1 MTQKNS
7 TTKKLY
13 AKIVSGI
20 IIVAFLLFL
29 VFFNLPQK
37 NKSEKNNV
45 TKSTIKF
52 QKDGELT
59 FQSSNGKYISTIDI
73 EIADDD
79 DKRTKGLM
87 DRLSMEENQ
96 GMLFLF
102 PYESIQ
108 SFWMKNTVISLDLLF
123 VNRNNEIVTI
133 HKNAIPFDTSHYP
146 STKPASQVV
155 EVIAGYSD
163 LYKINVGDK
172 IVWRRHQ

>member
-1 MTQKNS
+1 MDKQKLN
-7 TTKKLY
+7 KNNKL

-20 IIVAFLLFL
+20 VIVAFLLFL
-29 VFFNLPQK
+29 VLSNLPQ
-37 NKSEKNNV
+37 NQKSENNTMV
-45 TKSTIKF
+45 KSSLKF

-59 FQSSNGKYISTIDI
+59 FQSADGKYISMIDI

-79 DKRTKGLM
+79 NKRTTGLM
-87 DRLSMEENQ
+87 DRISMEEKQ

-108 SFWMKNTVISLDLLF
+108 SFWMKNTVISLDIIF

-133 HKNAIPFDTSHYP
+133 HKDTTPFDMGSYP

-155 EVIAGYSD
+155 EVIAGYTD
-163 LYKINVGDK
+163 LYNINIGDK
-172 IVWRRHQ
+172 IVWRGN

>member
-1 MTQKNS
+1 MTQKKTNA
-7 TTKKLY
+7 KKPF

-20 IIVAFLLFL
+20 IIIAFLLFL
-29 VFFNLPQK
+29 VFFNLPKK

-45 TKSTIKF
+45 IKSTIKF

-59 FQSSNGKYISTIDI
+59 FQSANGQYLSKIDI

-79 DKRTKGLM
+79 EKRTKGLM
-87 DRLSMEENQ
+87 DRLSMEKNQ

-123 VNRNNEIVTI
+123 VNRNSEIVTI

-155 EVIAGYSD
+155 EVVAGYTD
-163 LYKINVGDK
+163 LYNINVGDK
-172 IVWRRHQ
+172 IVWRRY

>member
-1 MTQKNS
+1 MDKQKLN
-7 TTKKLY
+7 KNNKL

-20 IIVAFLLFL
+20 VIVAFLLFL
-29 VFFNLPQK
+29 VLSNLPQ
-37 NKSEKNNV
+37 NQKSENNTMV
-45 TKSTIKF
+45 KSSLKF

-59 FQSSNGKYISTIDI
+59 FQSADGKYISMIDI

-79 DKRTKGLM
+79 NKRTTGLM
-87 DRLSMEENQ
+87 DRISMEEKQ

-108 SFWMKNTVISLDLLF
+108 SFWMKNTVISLDIIF

-133 HKNAIPFDTSHYP
+133 HKDTTPFDTSSYP

-155 EVIAGYSD
+155 EVIAGYTD
-163 LYKINVGDK
+163 LYNINIGDK
-172 IVWRRHQ
+172 IVWRRN